1 MAKHKMKA
9 RSSSI
14 RRKTIVALAASAMLV
29 CGATVSSASGP
40 TSTGTDFDV
49 DIQAA
54 TGPNPQSKGTGSS
67 DDPIIIDLVDPLSSG
82 TQHWNVTV
90 KSLGNDVGSLQMKF
104 LDPDPN
110 MKIKYKQLPASAT
123 NGSID
128 QMNYAYY
135 PDLFTQLRFSVSDGS
150 RQLWTGKLGTEGN
163 LNLSDPAANNAK
175 APGWLSARVPAPIHA
190 GESKT
195 YQVNVYV
202 DSPMSKDQLA
212 AYNGTTTR
220 LGLIVKG
227 ETR

>member
-9 RSSSI
+9 RSSLI
-14 RRKTIVALAASAMLV
+14 RRNIAVVVAAATMLLSGMA
-29 CGATVSSASGP
+29 GANGLN
-40 TSTGTDFDV
+40 TSTDTDFDV

-54 TGPNPQSKGTGSS
+54 TGVTPQSKGTGSS
-67 DDPIIIDLVDPLSSG
+67 DDPIVIDLVDPLSIG

-110 MKIKYKQLPASAT
+110 MKIKYKQLPTSAS
-123 NGSID
+123 NGSTAA
-128 QMNYAYY
+128 MNYSYY
-135 PDLFTQLRFSVSDGS
+135 PDLFTQLRFSVFDGS
-150 RQLWTGKLGTEGN
+150 QQLWTGRLGTEGD
-163 LNLSDPAANNAK
+163 LNLGDPAANNAK
-175 APGWLSARVPAPIHA
+175 APGWLSARIPVSLHA

-195 YQVNVYV
+195 YQVNLYV